1 MKKIILSTALIL
13 STVTASLA
21 NTATINRD
29 KKDISQADYRDKKD
43 ISQADA
49 KRDKKDISQADAKRD
64 KKDISQAD

>member
-1 MKKIILSTALIL
+1 MKKIILSAALIL
-13 STVTASLA
+13 STVAASFA
-21 NTATINRD
+21 NTTTTIRD
-29 KKDISQADYRDKKD
+29 KKDISQADARDKKD